1 MTTKILILSF
11 LFLIPSLIMAQS
23 KLSKDFK
30 VTASTPYAVTDA
42 GSKLYF
48 ALEDGKTI
56 SVKTR
61 GEMATIQR
69 FDTRTM
75 KEISR
80 KEYKDLPKYTK
91 VQKVLQIRGKLF
103 YIYEAYN
110 KKSKEK
116 SFTLYIREIDTNSG
130 TFKPEKE
137 LFTTSGPVTGQP
149 FSWGLSGW
157 GLLGWG
163 GAPKFDISTSFDDSK
178 ILVRFRHKPTTKSDA
193 KSNDKIGFYVYDQD
207 FQKVWGED
215 VRMPYTEKDMNNL
228 AYMVKSNG
236 TATMLIYKTE
246 SKSLE
251 LLTLKEGGD
260 KMSVHKLDI
269 KRDLLFA
276 KFDLREDVN
285 GNISA
290 AGFYANGID
299 FKWSWGGGST
309 SFNCNGL
316 YSFTTTDKG
325 EIISS
330 YDHEFPLEFIQQYV
344 NKRERNKAEKR
355 EKKGKAGMEEVK
367 MTEFFTQEDGSSII
381 LAEQWYVRKELV
393 GTNTQN
399 VWHYRHMIAMKID
412 ADGKLVWMKKLP
424 KNQAGL
430 AGQGQMS
437 FKYIPG
443 DGCHYLLYVG
453 NPKNADLPVDE
464 VPAAHKD
471 GLGGFLTAYK
481 VDDETGKVE
490 KHTILDM
497 VKVDGAKMRAHQFN
511 VKRIFEAED
520 KVFMLEI
527 YIKGKKDAMIK
538 MELK

>member
-1 MTTKILILSF
+1 
-11 LFLIPSLIMAQS
+11 MAQS

-30 VTASTPYAVTDA
+30 VTPSTPYAVTDA

-48 ALEDGKTI
+48 PLEEGKTI
-56 SVKTR
+56 SIKTR
-61 GEMATIQR
+61 GEVATIQR

-116 SFTLYIREIDTNSG
+116 SFTLYIREIDTNTG
-130 TFKPEKE
+130 TFKPEKK
-137 LFTTSGPVTGQP
+137 LFTTSGPILGQP
-149 FSWGLSGW
+149 FSWGTISTGMF
-157 GLLGWG
+157 GWG

-178 ILVRFRHKPTTKSDA
+178 ILVRFRHKPTKKSDA
-193 KSNDKIGFYVYDQD
+193 KSNDKIGFYVYDQN
-207 FQKVWGED
+207 FEKVWAAD
-215 VRMPYTEKDMNNL
+215 VRMPYTEKEMNNL

-246 SKSLE
+246 SKSFE

-260 KMSVHKLDI
+260 KMSINKLAI
-269 KRDLLFA
+269 KKDLLFA

-285 GNISA
+285 GNIAA
-290 AGFYANGID
+290 AGFYANGIE

-316 YSFTTTDKG
+316 YSFTTTDEG
-325 EIISS
+325 EILTS

-344 NKRERNKAEKR
+344 NKRERNKAQKR
-355 EKKGKAGMEEVK
+355 EKQGKAGMEEVK
-367 MTEFFTQEDGSSII
+367 MTKFFTQEDGSSII

-412 ADGKLVWMKKLP
+412 AEGKLVWMKKLP

-437 FKYIPG
+437 FKYVPG

-453 NPKNADLPVDE
+453 NPKNADLPVDQ

-471 GLGGFLTAYK
+471 GMGGFLTAYK

-497 VKVDGAKMRAHQFN
+497 VKVDGSKMRAHQFN

-520 KVFMLEI
+520 KVFLLEI